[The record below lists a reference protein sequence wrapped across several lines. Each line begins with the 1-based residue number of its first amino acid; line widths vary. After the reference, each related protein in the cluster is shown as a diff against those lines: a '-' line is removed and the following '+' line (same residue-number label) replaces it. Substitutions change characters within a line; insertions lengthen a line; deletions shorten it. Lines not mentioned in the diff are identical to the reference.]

1 MAWRIE
7 LPESTKKQLA
17 SLDRQNQK
25 RIITYLRERLACSE
39 NPRTLG
45 KPLIGPRLG
54 AYWRYRV
61 GDYRLICAIHDDIVT
76 IVVVEIGN
84 RREVY
89 R

>member
-1 MAWRIE
+1 MTWRIE
-7 LPESTKKQLA
+7 FRKEAEKEID
-17 SLDRQNQK
+17 SLDPQITK
-25 RIITYLRERLACSE
+25 RILNFISTRLQTAD

-45 KPLIGPRLG
+45 KPLSGLRLG